1 MKYGFIWKI
10 FMFYGTMT
18 HAGTYSGG
26 TEYGTFISFY
36 LQKRA
41 GKYLVY
47 KVKPKTLENGEIF
60 LNINSIQLIQ
70 QSSNFFNSE
79 KCVVQ
84 RCRLSWQRYLLPSIL
99 SVVFQVWKQKQI
111 ARAKCRQ
118 NGGWDRS
125 S

>member
-1 MKYGFIWKI
+1 
-10 FMFYGTMT
+10 MFYGTMT

-84 RCRLSWQRYLLPSIL
+84 RCRLS
-99 SVVFQVWKQKQI
+99 
-111 ARAKCRQ
+111 
-118 NGGWDRS
+118 
-125 S
+125 